1 MKYLIALVLLISAF
15 IGVREAVHVQ
25 KTHGRSVTS
34 ESQEIESLTSRIRAR
49 EIAKRAERVRAN
61 RVQKVKAILAGT
73 PLEVASDSF
82 VDCGDKFGVNPSLLL
97 AIAGHES
104 SFGVHVG
111 NLTFNPFGWNAHA
124 GRTFDSWADGVCHVA
139 AGLAASYDLSSVR
152 RTITRYAPPVENN
165 TEAYIQH
172 VERFIAQNKI

>member
-15 IGVREAVHVQ
+15 IGVREAAHVQ
-25 KTHGRSVTS
+25 PKTVTS
-34 ESQEIESLTSRIRAR
+34 ESQEIDQIAGRIRAR

-82 VDCGDKFGVNPSLLL
+82 VDCGDKFGVNPALLL

-111 NLTFNPFGWNAHA
+111 HLVGNAFGWNAHG
-124 GRTFDSWADGVCHVA
+124 GRTFSSWADGVCHVA

-152 RTITRYAPPVENN
+152 RTITRYAPPVEND
-165 TEAYIQH
+165 TERYIQH
-172 VERFIAQNKI
+172 VESFIAQNKI